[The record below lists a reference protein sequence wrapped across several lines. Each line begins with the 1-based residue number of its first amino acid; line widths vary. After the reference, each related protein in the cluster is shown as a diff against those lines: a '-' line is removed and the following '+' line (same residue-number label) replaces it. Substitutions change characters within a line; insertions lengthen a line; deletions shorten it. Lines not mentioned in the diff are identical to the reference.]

1 MTTSQAED
9 ETHQRAASSC
19 ITETGEQGK
28 RDGGQNSSC
37 QINAVQ
43 TQGQMTDTRE
53 QLHFFLLSGGAFF
66 QHTKVGF
73 F

>member
-1 MTTSQAED
+1 M
-9 ETHQRAASSC
+9 
-19 ITETGEQGK
+19 GEQGK

-43 TQGQMTDTRE
+43 TQGQTTDTRE
-53 QLHFFLLSGGAFF
+53 QLHFFLLSGDTFF
-66 QHTKVGF
+66 QNMKVGF